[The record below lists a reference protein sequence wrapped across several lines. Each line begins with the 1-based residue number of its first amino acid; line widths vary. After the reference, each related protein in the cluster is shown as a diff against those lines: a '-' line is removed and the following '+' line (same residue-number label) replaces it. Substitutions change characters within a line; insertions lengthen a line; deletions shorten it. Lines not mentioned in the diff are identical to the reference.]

1 MKRSLPLQLASTILR
16 NPPKHHHFPSFDK
29 ITKPLSFVKLP
40 RNKASIQETF
50 EIILKNINHHSC
62 MTIKLYDTLSRTV
75 KDLTPLDGQRYRFY
89 CCGPTVY
96 GPAHIGNFR
105 TFLIQDVLRR
115 ALELDGTHP
124 YYVRNLTDVDD
135 KTIRGSQAGKMSL
148 TEFTEKWTKKFH
160 ADCAAFN
167 MITPDVEPTATGHI
181 PEQIEMIKTLIDKG
195 HAYVAKDGSVY
206 YKVSSF
212 KYYGKL
218 AHLNQ
223 ESLQTQSENSAGNA
237 NLADEYDRENIA
249 DFSLWK
255 AHKDDDG
262 PNAWDS
268 PWGKG
273 RPGWHIE
280 CSAMS
285 KKYLGE
291 TFDLHAGGIDLCF
304 PHHENEI
311 AQSEGASGKPF
322 AMHWFHSA
330 HLQVEGA
337 KMSKSLGNLYTL
349 DDILAKGHNPMVA
362 RYLLISG
369 HYRHPLNFTM
379 DGLTAATSALSK
391 LEKFANYLLEKAGLN
406 ERNDSDFIKNSNNL
420 QNISWGSFLPAWKEL
435 CDDLNVPSALGEVF
449 ITIKELEHKDLSAQE
464 AKMELKAFYK
474 IMFALGLKLFTE
486 KKLEAP
492 KEIYDLAQ
500 KRWEAKTTK
509 DFANADRLRIEIE
522 SQGWKVL
529 DRKDGFELEV
539 LK

>member
-1 MKRSLPLQLASTILR
+1 
-16 NPPKHHHFPSFDK
+16 
-29 ITKPLSFVKLP
+29 
-40 RNKASIQETF
+40 
-50 EIILKNINHHSC
+50 
-62 MTIKLYDTLSRTV
+62 MTIQLYDTLSRTT
-75 KDLTPLDGQRYRFY
+75 KDLKPLDGQRYRFY

-105 TFLIQDVLRR
+105 TFLLQDVLRR
-115 ALELDGTHP
+115 VLELDGMEP
-124 YYVRNLTDVDD
+124 YHVRNLTDVDD
-135 KTIRGSQAGKMSL
+135 KTIRGAQAAKMSL
-148 TEFTEKWTKKFH
+148 IEFTEKWTKKFH
-160 ADCAAFN
+160 EDCAALN
-167 MITPDVEPTATGHI
+167 MIVPAEEPTATGHI

-218 AHLNQ
+218 SHLTQ
-223 ESLQTQSENSAGNA
+223 ENLQTQSENSAGNA
-237 NLADEYDRENIA
+237 NLADEYDRENVA

-255 AHKDDDG
+255 AYKEEDG
-262 PNAWDS
+262 PNSWDS

-285 KKYLGE
+285 KKYLGD

-349 DDILAKGHNPMVA
+349 DDIIAKGHGPMVA

-379 DGLTAATSALSK
+379 DGLGAATSALHK
-391 LEKFANYLLEKAGLN
+391 LEKFAQYLLNKAGL
-406 ERNDSDFIKNSNNL
+406 DLSDY
-420 QNISWGSFLPAWKEL
+420 QNITNNIKDSTWGSFVSAWKEL

-449 ITIKELEHKDLSAQE
+449 KTIKELEHKELSAEE
-464 AKMELKAFYK
+464 AKMELKAFGKVMY
-474 IMFALGLKLFTE
+474 ALGLKLFTE
-486 KKLEAP
+486 EKQKAP
-492 KEIYDLAQ
+492 KAIYELAQ
-500 KRWEAKTTK
+500 QRWEAKNAK
-509 DFANADRLRIEIE
+509 DFANADRLRVAIET
-522 SQGWKVL
+522 QGWKVL
-529 DRKDGFELEV
+529 DRKDGFDLEV

>member
-1 MKRSLPLQLASTILR
+1 
-16 NPPKHHHFPSFDK
+16 
-29 ITKPLSFVKLP
+29 
-40 RNKASIQETF
+40 
-50 EIILKNINHHSC
+50 

-75 KDLTPLDGQRYRFY
+75 KELKPLDGKKYRFY

-105 TFLIQDVLRR
+105 TFLVQDVFRR
-115 ALELDGTHP
+115 VLGLEGEQEGWAP

-135 KTIRGSQAGKMSL
+135 KTIRGSQAQKVSL

-160 ADCAAFN
+160 EDCEALN
-167 MITPDVEPTATGHI
+167 MIKPDEEPTATGHI
-181 PEQIEMIKTLIDKG
+181 PEQIEMIQTLIDKG

-206 YKVSSF
+206 YKVNTF

-218 AHLNQ
+218 AHLDQ
-223 ESLQTQSENSAGNA
+223 SHLQTQSENSAGNA
-237 NLADEYDRENIA
+237 NLADEYDRESVA

-255 AHKDDDG
+255 AHKDEDG

-349 DDILAKGHNPMVA
+349 DDIRNKGHNPMVA

-379 DGLTAATSALSK
+379 DGLSAATSALNK
-391 LEKFANYLLEKAGLN
+391 LEKFARFLLEKA
-406 ERNDSDFIKNSNNL
+406 NL
-420 QNISWGSFLPAWKEL
+420 DEASFEVFAKDVQYADWASFESAWKEL
-435 CDDLNVPSALGEVF
+435 CDDLNIPSALGEVF
-449 ITIKELEHKDLSAQE
+449 KTIKELENKELSAIE
-464 AKMELKAFYK
+464 AKKELKGFSK
-474 IMFALGLKLFTE
+474 IMYALGLKLFTE
-486 KKLEAP
+486 VKKEAP
-492 KEIYDLAQ
+492 KEIYELAK
-500 KRWEAKTTK
+500 KRWEAKNSK
-509 DFANADRLRIEIE
+509 DFANADRLRVEIE
-522 SQGWKVL
+522 TKGWKIL
-529 DRKDGFELEV
+529 DHKEGFELEV
-539 LK
+539 LKK

>member
-1 MKRSLPLQLASTILR
+1 M
-16 NPPKHHHFPSFDK
+16 
-29 ITKPLSFVKLP
+29 VV
-40 RNKASIQETF
+40 
-50 EIILKNINHHSC
+50 
-62 MTIKLYDTLSRTV
+62 MTIKLYDTLTRTT
-75 KDLTPLDGQRYRFY
+75 KELKPIDGKHYRFY

-105 TFLIQDVLRR
+105 TFLVQDVLRR
-115 ALELDGTHP
+115 VLELDGQCP

-135 KTIRGSQAGKMSL
+135 KTIRGSVAQKMSL
-148 TEFTEKWTKKFH
+148 MDFTKKWTGKFH
-160 ADCAAFN
+160 EDCTALN
-167 MITPDVEPTATGHI
+167 MIEPDAEPTATGHI
-181 PEQIEMIKTLIDKG
+181 AEQIEMIKTLIDKG

-218 AHLNQ
+218 SHLDQ
-223 ESLQTQSENSAGNA
+223 SHLQTQSENSAGNV
-237 NLADEYDRENIA
+237 NLADEYDRENIS

-255 AHKDDDG
+255 AHKDEDG

-285 KKYLGE
+285 KKYLGD

-311 AQSEGASGKPF
+311 AQSEGANGKPF

-349 DDILAKGHNPMVA
+349 DDIKAKGHSPMVA

-379 DGLTAATSALSK
+379 DGLAAATSALGK
-391 LEKFANYLLEKAGLN
+391 LEKFAKYLLEKAHLDEDDYATLTKDIHFTN
-406 ERNDSDFIKNSNNL
+406 WE
-420 QNISWGSFLPAWKEL
+420 SFASAWKEL
-435 CDDLNVPSALGEVF
+435 CDDLNVPASLGEIFKAIRSLEQKEISAL
-449 ITIKELEHKDLSAQE
+449 E
-464 AKMELKAFYK
+464 AKKELKAFGK
-474 IMFALGLKLFTE
+474 IMYALGLKLFTTA
-486 KKLEAP
+486 KQEAP
-492 KEIYDLAQ
+492 KEIYELAKQ
-500 KRWEAKTTK
+500 RWEAKNSR
-509 DFANADRLRIEIE
+509 DFANADRLRVEIE
-522 SQGWKVL
+522 NKGWKVL
-529 DRKDGFELEV
+529 DHKESFELEA
-539 LK
+539 LKK